1 MSHILVCSVPN
12 PGHVGPMLSVAV
24 HLKKIGHDVTFTTSE
39 HFSGRI
45 ESAGISFVPFTGK
58 ANYDYRSFNGST
70 EHENLADQKL
80 HLLETCFADTIP
92 DQHEVIQQIDKET
105 PIDLIVVDT
114 VFFGIYPMLLGPKSR
129 RPPVICC
136 GVNPMFLSSR
146 DCGYCLPP
154 ANTEEGHREITK
166 ERDRIQTTFRPVH
179 QKMDSIMQRYA
190 VPPMPSFFIDCLY
203 LLPDIVLQFTAEAF
217 EFPRSDMPGTV
228 RFVGPMLPA
237 KSVEFKEPAWW
248 NELDGSRPVVL
259 VTQGTL
265 ANHDLNEVI
274 QPALTGLADENVLVI
289 VAAGRNDTE
298 TLTVPEN
305 ARVVSFIP
313 FDRLLP
319 KVDVMV
325 TNGGYGAV
333 NHAFSLGI
341 PIVVAGE
348 TEEKDFIAARIGWSG
363 AGINLK
369 ARYATPEEIRTAVG
383 AILTDRQYRDQ
394 AERLRKS
401 FARYNALDQLAQ
413 AVDELLTQNGWTK
426 STTHPPLAWNDD
438 SSIFRSQQFR

>member
-1 MSHILVCSVPN
+1 
-12 PGHVGPMLSVAV
+12 MLSVAV

-136 GVNPMFLSSR
+136 GVNPMFLGSR

-154 ANTEEGHREITK
+154 ANTEEGQREIAK
-166 ERDRIQTTFRPVH
+166 ERNRIRTTFRPVH
-179 QKMDSIMQRYA
+179 NKMDSIMQRYA

-274 QPALTGLADENVLVI
+274 QPALTGLADEDVLVI
-289 VAAGRNDTE
+289 VAAGRSDTE

-305 ARVVSFIP
+305 ARVASFIP

-319 KVDVMV
+319 KVNVMV

-348 TEEKDFIAARIGWSG
+348 TEEKDFIAARIGWTG

-369 ARYATPEEIRTAVG
+369 TRYATPEQIRTAVG
-383 AILTDRQYRDQ
+383 AILTDGQYRDQ

-401 FARYNALDQLAQ
+401 FARHNALDQLAQ
-413 AVDELLTQNGWTK
+413 AVDELLTHNGWTK
-426 STTHPPLAWNDD
+426 SATHSPLAWHNG
-438 SSIFRSQQFR
+438 SGVFRSEQVR

>member
-1 MSHILVCSVPN
+1 
-12 PGHVGPMLSVAV
+12 MLSVAV
-24 HLKKIGHDVTFTTSE
+24 HLKKIGHHVTFTTSE
-39 HFSGRI
+39 HFRGRV
-45 ESAGISFVPFTGK
+45 ESTGISFVPLTGK
-58 ANYDYRSFNGST
+58 ANYDYRSFNGSK

-80 HLLETCFADTIP
+80 HLLETCFVDTIP
-92 DQHEVIQQIDKET
+92 DQHEVIQQIDEDT

-114 VFFGIYPMLLGPKSR
+114 AFFGIYPMLLRPKIQ

-154 ANTEEGHREITK
+154 SNTEEGQKQIAE
-166 ERDRIQTTFRPVH
+166 ERDRIQTAFQPIH
-179 QKMDSIMQRYA
+179 NKMDSIMQRCG
-190 VPPMPSFFIDCLY
+190 VPPMPYFFIDCLY
-203 LLPDIVLQFTAEAF
+203 FLPDIVLQFTAEAF
-217 EFPRSDMPGTV
+217 EFPRSDMPDPV

-248 NELDGSRPVVL
+248 KELDDSRSVVL

-274 QPALTGLADENVLVI
+274 QPTLTGLADENVLVI
-289 VAAGRNDTE
+289 VAAGRSDTE
-298 TLTVPEN
+298 MLTVPDN
-305 ARVVSFIP
+305 ARVASFIP

-348 TEEKDFIAARIGWSG
+348 TEEKDFVAARIGWSG

-369 ARYATPEEIRTAVG
+369 ARYASPAQIRTAVG

-413 AVDELLTQNGWTK
+413 AVDEMLTRDRPK
-426 STTHPPLAWNDD
+426 KPTTRSPLAWNDD
-438 SSIFRSQQFR
+438 CRASSRQAVPLK